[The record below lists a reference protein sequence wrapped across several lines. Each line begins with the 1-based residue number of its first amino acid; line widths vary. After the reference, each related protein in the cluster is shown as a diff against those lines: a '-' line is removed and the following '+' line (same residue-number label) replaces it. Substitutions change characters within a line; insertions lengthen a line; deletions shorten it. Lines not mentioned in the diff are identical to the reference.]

1 MKLHEIIEKHYDEG
15 KHYEAV
21 QEIKKH
27 RLAPV
32 YTTFKDPYKMC
43 NSWRTYEYSFF
54 SASKLYLYDN
64 MIEFGEE
71 LLKFPH
77 FKFNKNYLN
86 DSNQIAILERLLEAN
101 IYRLIT
107 CSGKNEQKINSIIKM
122 LEQYYNKNNIAP
134 TSFFKDLNC
143 IYNNYL
149 NGEIPF
155 YELESYIPFH
165 LPIESLKTKIEFI
178 KNLKEIYVE
187 KITRNKGTEYELYY
201 TKIKL
206 QFYGFICAKRDWCG
220 PSIEKY
226 EKNYL
231 SNKFSSVVNEFLL
244 CVSIIDNYNYYPRVY
259 STYLQTFIA
268 TQMID
273 VNKNFTFSNHTDF
286 GNGPIISNRKST
298 FSEEDINSLSM
309 ILNDSKFKQYK
320 KLIILCKND
329 LSVGLFTEAFFLINS
344 ALESMVYHFA
354 TEITNKANCE
364 NEFNEFLEPTSICD
378 KCEYRQAQDGE
389 CKANS
394 TPPNLFNTIKFLK
407 DKSLITSKKSK
418 FLINLIKDIR
428 CDQVRNDLIHGRL
441 DIVKIEIVNESLN
454 KLSTLEMEL
463 ENVFNKIK

>member
-1 MKLHEIIEKHYDEG
+1 MKLHEIIEKYYNEQ
-15 KHYEAV
+15 KYYEAV
-21 QEIKKH
+21 KEIKKH
-27 RLAPV
+27 KLTPV
-32 YTTFKDPYKMC
+32 LLVFKDPYKMC

-54 SASKLYLYDN
+54 AASELHLYDN
-64 MIEFGEE
+64 MIEFGDE

-77 FKFNKNYLN
+77 FKNNNYLN
-86 DSNQIAILERLLEAN
+86 DCNQIAILERLLEAN

-107 CSGKNEQKINSIIKM
+107 CSDKNEKKINLIIKM

-143 IYNNYL
+143 VYNNYL
-149 NGEIPF
+149 NGEVSF

-206 QFYGFICAKRDWCG
+206 QFYGFICAKRDLCG
-220 PSIEKY
+220 PNIERF

-231 SNKFSSVVNEFLL
+231 LDKFSSVVNEFLL
-244 CVSIIDNYNYYPRVY
+244 CVSIVDNYNYYPRVY

-273 VNKNFTFSNHTDF
+273 SNKNFTFSNHTDF

-298 FSEEDINSLSM
+298 FSEEDINSLNM
-309 ILNDSKFKQYK
+309 ILNDSKFKLYK

-344 ALESMVYHFA
+344 ALESMVYYFA
-354 TEITNKANCE
+354 TEITNKVNYKD
-364 NEFNEFLEPTSICD
+364 EFNEFLEPTSICE

-389 CKANS
+389 RKANS
-394 TPPNLFNTIKFLK
+394 TPPNLFNTIKFLR

-428 CDQVRNDLIHGRL
+428 CDHVRNDLIHGRL
-441 DIVKIEIVNESLN
+441 EIVEIEIVNESLN
-454 KLSTLEMEL
+454 KLSTLEREL